1 MEEPFLMVFH
11 FLSAPDFLPAMQT
24 CAQWLSTLDV
34 VCEVRL
40 AVYFQRD
47 DVRDVF
53 QGRPKLAKARPSLR
67 LVEFHRMIR
76 ASVKRLEQLLDEME
90 TLDPRSTQTL
100 LLLKP
105 LQNFV
110 YNALCGAPA
119 WPFGCSDPLTLELE
133 PGKPRTYFQSI
144 TSYDHTT
151 YEQRK
156 PWNVAEIG
164 DILTFA
170 PGFEASQLLN
180 LLLRLGWLDD
190 LNQSSGKTVMLEAHH
205 NMLTFLMAMPSMHNE
220 LEEKRFFEENL
231 IIGKLFIP
239 DIDEAHLSGFI
250 GLEFALYDA
259 VNWDQFA
266 VPVEEESR
274 VLPCYHMILTVA
286 AFRCCPLFPQ
296 GPENQHHYLADN
308 VPEELT
314 RFIWRNFG
322 SVFFDDLDIASTA
335 IAWGIEPHTVLDI
348 GEFLHNHLAD
358 YHPNDS
364 PYWNY
369 KVYGHEILYSKGALA
384 RWVRNV
390 LRWHQLEF
398 RRVQSLPNFPRQT
411 FENYMAS
418 DSRETA
424 R

>member
-1 MEEPFLMVFH
+1 MAQRMEEPFSMVFN
-11 FLSAPDFLPAMQT
+11 FLSALDLPPAMQT
-24 CAQWLSTLDV
+24 SAQWLSTLDL

-40 AVYFQRD
+40 AVDFQRD
-47 DVRDVF
+47 DVGDVF
-53 QGRPKLAKARPSLR
+53 QGRPKLAKVRPSLR
-67 LVEFHRMIR
+67 FVEFHRMIR

-90 TLDPRSTQTL
+90 TLDSMSTQTL

-133 PGKPRTYFQSI
+133 PGKPRTYFQSL
-144 TSYDHTT
+144 TS
-151 YEQRK
+151 YEQRT

-164 DILTFA
+164 DISTFA
-170 PGFEASQLLN
+170 PSFEASQLLN

-190 LNQSSGKTVMLEAHH
+190 QSQSSGQTVRLEAH
-205 NMLTFLMAMPSMHNE
+205 NDMFTFLVATPSVCSE
-220 LEEKRFFEENL
+220 LQDKRIFEDNL
-231 IIGKLFIP
+231 MIGKLFIP

-259 VNWDQFA
+259 VSWQQFG
-266 VPVEEESR
+266 VPVEEGSR
-274 VLPCYHMILTVA
+274 VSPCYHMILSVA
-286 AFRCCPLFPQ
+286 AFPRCPLFPQ
-296 GPENQHHYLADN
+296 KLENQHHHLAEN

-314 RFIWRNFG
+314 RFIWMNFG
-322 SVFFDDLDIASTA
+322 SVPFDDLLIASTA
-335 IAWGIEPHTVLDI
+335 IAWGIEPYTVLDI

-358 YHPNDS
+358 YHPHES

-369 KVYGHEILYSKGALA
+369 KVCGHELFSSKGALA

-411 FENYMAS
+411 YENYMAFN
-418 DSRETA
+418 SRDFA